1 MGSEAA
7 HPFPNLPASS
17 AFPVNHRRPT
27 ISFPPFVDA
36 RPVDL
41 ADPAVC
47 ADLLL
52 AHRTRGEAF
61 RDGRLKTAQAIEL
74 IQLSD
79 DVARPWPGS
88 HHLKKLRVYGVAR
101 HVAGVVPV
109 EVVGPGRLSSPPFT
123 SIIGVVRDTLSWC
136 SIPAYEKDPRGEFE
150 DRPVPV
156 ADDLHFLEAAALTS
170 ATYALFAKA
179 RVTDSD
185 FLTCLVPTRSGYRY
199 AWRPLLR
206 WAAAGRVG
214 REDDE
219 G

>member
-7 HPFPNLPASS
+7 RPFPNLPASS
-17 AFPVNHRRPT
+17 AVPADRLRPA

-36 RPVDL
+36 LPVDL

-47 ADLLL
+47 ADILL
-52 AHRTRGEAF
+52 AHRTRGEAY
-61 RDGRLKTAQAIEL
+61 RNGQLKTAQANEL

-79 DVARPWPGS
+79 DVAKPWPGS

-101 HVAGVVPV
+101 HVAGVIPV

-150 DRPVPV
+150 DRPVPMS
-156 ADDLHFLEAAALTS
+156 DDLHFLEAAALTG

-179 RVTDSD
+179 RVADSA
-185 FLTCLVPTRSGYRY
+185 FLPCLVVTRSGYRY

-206 WAAAGRVG
+206 WATAGRVG
-214 REDDE
+214 CEEDE
-219 G
+219 E